1 MYFQVGEK
9 WKWIDK
15 RPWTDAQWKEYA
27 SDPRLRTFAGY
38 CDDEVAG
45 YFELLRESNSGHES
59 SAFVPRPR
67 DFGAIHPADAG
78 EEVEI
83 AYFGLLPEFIGRG
96 LGGELLTSAIETGW
110 AWPPTPS
117 RIWVHT
123 CNRDHSSA
131 LTNYQ
136 ARGFK
141 IYKVI
146 SDQ

>member
-1 MYFQVGEK
+1 MNTEELVTTYLEMRSPADLRISGHGVQKRQLSIRELRKPNWKFNRDMYFQVGEK

-15 RPWTDAQWKEYA
+15 RPWTEAQWKEYA

-78 EEVEI
+78 EQSRLRI
-83 AYFGLLPEFIGRG
+83 
-96 LGGELLTSAIETGW
+96 LGCC
-110 AWPPTPS
+110 
-117 RIWVHT
+117 R
-123 CNRDHSSA
+123 NSSGA
-131 LTNYQ
+131 DLVVNC
-136 ARGFK
+136 
-141 IYKVI
+141 
-146 SDQ
+146 